1 MWLEIEKN
9 TYNIHCV
16 VKNSQKNEDG
26 VRKLYT
32 QLIESKVE
40 DNKE

>member
-1 MWLEIEKN
+1 MEIEKN

-16 VKNSQKNEDG
+16 VKKYQKNEDG

-40 DNKE
+40 DNKEE